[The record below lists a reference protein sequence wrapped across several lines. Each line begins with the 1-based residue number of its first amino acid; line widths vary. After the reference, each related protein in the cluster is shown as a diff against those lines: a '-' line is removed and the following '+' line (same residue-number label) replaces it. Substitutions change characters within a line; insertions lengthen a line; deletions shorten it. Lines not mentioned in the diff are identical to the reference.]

1 MGAKLEDTVAINR
14 EIIHGYYQGDLAP
27 WFSRLCS
34 KSVWL
39 GIGERVLFGE
49 GAIRD
54 YFKDYLPPQPCRIF
68 REEHYPLPL
77 GPRCEAVVSEV
88 TVGGEDARGPRA
100 TAMYTFVYQLLA
112 GETKLVLLHAG
123 YEFLRTL
130 FVQPHAIFYVQS
142 RNRRTELHCV
152 DTVIESELSITALN
166 AMLPHEFCPI
176 HRCFTVNSRYVTAI
190 QRCEVTMVT
199 GETLPVPVQ
208 GYTKVKA
215 QLQGRILGQK
225 NFSNSLLT

>member
-1 MGAKLEDTVAINR
+1 M
-14 EIIHGYYQGDLAP
+14 
-27 WFSRLCS
+27 
-34 KSVWL
+34 
-39 GIGERVLFGE
+39 
-49 GAIRD
+49 
-54 YFKDYLPPQPCRIF
+54 
-68 REEHYPLPL
+68 
-77 GPRCEAVVSEV
+77 

-123 YEFLRTL
+123 YEFLRTLADRSAPVLELSAYQVVRDVLLDRPEGPRLAIPSGGRTL